1 MLGDPGSIPGRARL
15 LRLSFILS
23 NLLCSIT
30 YQVPLRII
38 GGGEGKLISRARG
51 KLDEVRKKVPSSQNK
66 FAIEAPL
73 TFKKVTFLNIYVQ
86 VQIVTKQHDI
96 TS

>member
-51 KLDEVRKKVPSSQNK
+51 KLDGMSVKNSHGPKQICHRSPPHIQKGDFSEH
-66 FAIEAPL
+66 
-73 TFKKVTFLNIYVQ
+73 YVLSPNS
-86 VQIVTKQHDI
+86 D
-96 TS
+96 